1 LVYGWNNRTNV
12 HPWNVASTAIASTIY
27 VLAIYFS
34 YMKSADKLISI
45 NAGITGFALQIGF
58 IVFVERT
65 RRLEGLSK

>member
-1 LVYGWNNRTNV
+1 MN
-12 HPWNVASTAIASTIY
+12 
-27 VLAIYFS
+27 
-34 YMKSADKLISI
+34 SADKLMSI